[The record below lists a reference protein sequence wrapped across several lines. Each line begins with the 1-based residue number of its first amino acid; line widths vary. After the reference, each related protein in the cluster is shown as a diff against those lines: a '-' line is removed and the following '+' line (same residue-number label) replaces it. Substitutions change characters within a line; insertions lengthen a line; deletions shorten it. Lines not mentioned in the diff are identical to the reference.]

1 MSVIVGSGDFKYE
14 LVDSWPNMPRYWE
27 FAVASDVYVNSK
39 DELHVFSRGLH
50 PLTIWDKD
58 GNFISSWGEG
68 TFSNNEHGIYIT
80 KEDTIWLVDSWFHIA
95 TEHNPDGTLIRTIGN
110 KLQPS
115 ETYNGNPFNMPTGLT
130 ISSKGDIFISDG
142 YGNKRVHKFDPNGE
156 LIKSWGTFGDN
167 ESQFAIVH
175 NLEFDSN
182 DRLFVCDRENN
193 RIQIFDDEGN
203 YLEEWNDLLMP
214 GDLWIKDD
222 IVYVCEQTEAGG
234 VSIWTIDGDLIT
246 RWNGDRGP
254 GKGTVISGH
263 GICVDSEGSIYVA
276 ELAPA
281 ARVQKFQKI

>member
-156 LIKSWGTFGDN
+156 LIKSWGTFGDK

-263 GICVDSEGSIYVA
+263 GI
-276 ELAPA
+276 
-281 ARVQKFQKI
+281 

>member
-1 MSVIVGSGDFKYE
+1 MKVIGSGDFKYE
-14 LVDSWPNMPRYWE
+14 LVDTWPKMPKYWE
-27 FAVASDVYVNSK
+27 FGIASDVYVNSA
-39 DELHVFSRGLH
+39 DEIHVFSRGLH

-95 TEHNPDGTLIRTIGN
+95 TEHKPNGELIRTIGN

-115 ETYNGNPFNMPTGLT
+115 ETYNGLPFNMPTGLS

-142 YGNKRVHKFDPNGE
+142 YGNKKVHKFDSNGE
-156 LIKSWGTFGDN
+156 LIKSWGTFGDKPG
-167 ESQFAIVH
+167 EFAIVH
-175 NLEFDSN
+175 NLEFDSK

-193 RIQIFDDEGN
+193 RIQIFDDEGIF
-203 YLEEWNDLLMP
+203 LEEWTDLYMP

-222 IVYVCEQTEAGG
+222 VVYVCEQTEQGG
-234 VSIWTIDGDLIT
+234 VSIWTAKGELIT
-246 RWNGDRGP
+246 RWHGDRGD
-254 GKGTVISGH
+254 GKGTILSGH

-276 ELAPA
+276 ELSPA
-281 ARVQKFQKI
+281 ERVQKFQKV

>member
-1 MSVIVGSGDFKYE
+1 MTIVGSGDFKYE
-14 LVDSWPNMPRYWE
+14 LVDSWPTLPKYWE
-27 FAVASDVYVNSK
+27 FGTASDVYVNSK
-39 DELHVFSRGLH
+39 DEIHVFSRGLH

-95 TEHNPDGTLIRTIGN
+95 TEHKPDGKLIRTIGN
-110 KLQPS
+110 KLEPS
-115 ETYNGNPFNMPTGLT
+115 ETYNGLPFNMPTGLT

-142 YGNKRVHKFDPNGE
+142 YGNKRVHKFNSKGE
-156 LIKSWGTFGDN
+156 LIKSWGTFGDKPG
-167 ESQFAIVH
+167 EFAIVH

-182 DRLFVCDRENN
+182 DKLYVCDRENN

-203 YLEEWNDLLMP
+203 YIEEWNDLFMP

-222 IVYVCEQTEAGG
+222 IVYVCEQTEQGG
-234 VSIWTIDGDLIT
+234 VSIWTTEGELIT
-246 RWNGDRGP
+246 RWHGDRGD
-254 GKGTVISGH
+254 GKGTILSGH

-276 ELAPA
+276 ELSPA
-281 ARVQKFQKI
+281 ERVQKFQKI

>member
-27 FAVASDVYVNSK
+27 FTVASDVYVNSK

-80 KEDTIWLVDSWFHIA
+80 KKDTIWLVDSWYHIA

-142 YGNKRVHKFDPNGE
+142 YGNKRVHKFDSNG
-156 LIKSWGTFGDN
+156 
-167 ESQFAIVH
+167 
-175 NLEFDSN
+175 
-182 DRLFVCDRENN
+182 
-193 RIQIFDDEGN
+193 
-203 YLEEWNDLLMP
+203 
-214 GDLWIKDD
+214 
-222 IVYVCEQTEAGG
+222 
-234 VSIWTIDGDLIT
+234 
-246 RWNGDRGP
+246 
-254 GKGTVISGH
+254 
-263 GICVDSEGSIYVA
+263 
-276 ELAPA
+276 
-281 ARVQKFQKI
+281 

>member
-1 MSVIVGSGDFKYE
+1 MVDKPNFEPVPYWSQMPHGISFANDATSVA
-14 LVDSWPNMPRYWE
+14 VDSQDN
-27 FAVASDVYVNSK
+27 VYVFN
-39 DELHVFSRGLH
+39 RG
-50 PLTIWDKD
+50 PDPIIIFDKN
-58 GNFISSWGEG
+58 GNFQDKWGKGE
-68 TFSNNEHGIYIT
+68 FVRPHGIYIDFEDNLYLVDDDGHFIDKRT
-80 KEDTIWLVDSWFHIA
+80 KE
-95 TEHNPDGTLIRTIGN
+95 GKLIFRLGEIN
-110 KLQPS
+110 KPAPWQS
-115 ETYNGNPFNMPTGLT
+115 GGMFNRPTDAVVN
-130 ISSKGDIFISDG
+130 SKTGDIFISDG

-156 LIKSWGTFGDN
+156 LIKSWGTFGDK

>member
-1 MSVIVGSGDFKYE
+1 
-14 LVDSWPNMPRYWE
+14 MPRYWE
-27 FAVASDVYVNSK
+27 FTIASDVYVNSK
-39 DELHVFSRGLH
+39 DEIHVFSRGLH

-68 TFSNNEHGIYIT
+68 AFSNNEHGIYIT
-80 KEDTIWLVDSWFHIA
+80 RKDTIWLVDSWYHIA

-115 ETYNGNPFNMPTGLT
+115 ETYNGLPFNMPTGLT

-142 YGNKRVHKFDPNGE
+142 YGNKRVHKFDSNGE
-156 LIKSWGTFGDN
+156 LIKSWGTFGDK

-222 IVYVCEQTEAGG
+222 IFYVCEQTEAGG
-234 VSIWTIDGDLIT
+234 VSIWTADGELIT
-246 RWNGDRGP
+246 RWHGDRGP

-281 ARVQKFQKI
+281 SRVQKFQKI